1 MSYSVPPPAYTPA
14 SPSKKFDPAV
24 EPLLSAGQASHN
36 VNAYYQQASAIDDF
50 EVGVNVW
57 ESSLQIRHA
66 FIMKVYSILFV
77 QILGTCIVAGSLSQ
91 SPKVISWV
99 QANPWAFYVPLFGT
113 LVNLGFLFWKRHSS
127 PLNFWLLGLFT
138 LLESFALGIAISF
151 YNQTIV
157 LQALLITLG
166 VFLGLT
172 LFTMQS
178 KYDFSGMGPF
188 LFAGLLVLIMSG
200 FVSMIFPFSSTTELV
215 YAVCGCLLFSGYIVY
230 DTFTITKR
238 LSADEYIMGSISLY
252 LDFINLFLNIL
263 RVLNNVNRD

>member
-14 SPSKKFDPAV
+14 PPTKKYDPAGQ
-24 EPLLSAGQASHN
+24 PLLSGEASSN
-36 VNAYYQQASAIDDF
+36 PNAYYQQANAIDDF
-50 EVGVNVW
+50 EYGVNVW
-57 ESSLQIRHA
+57 DSSVQIRHA

-77 QILGTCIVAGSLSQ
+77 QILGTCIVAGTLSQ
-91 SPKVISWV
+91 SPNVILWV
-99 QANPWAFYVPLFGT
+99 QANQWAFYVPLLGT

-127 PLNFWLLGLFT
+127 PLNFVLLGLFT
-138 LLESFALGIAISF
+138 LLESFTLGIAISF
-151 YNQTIV
+151 YDQTVV

-172 LFTMQS
+172 LFTLQS

-200 FVSMIFPFSSTTELV
+200 FVSMVFPFSSTTELV
-215 YAVCGCLLFSGYIVY
+215 YAICGCLLFSGYVVY

-252 LDFINLFLNIL
+252 LDFINLFLSIL